1 MEQTTKEAMA
11 PKRLKKGGKKPLII
25 TGVVLAVLI
34 AAYLGL
40 CAWASSLDTFFR
52 GYQINGVDVGG
63 LTVAQAEEKL
73 KETLPGQ
80 EIYIYD
86 AAQPEEPVLSVT
98 LSDLG
103 LDSETIL
110 DTIGVSDCLSH
121 DQRDTFFLT
130 KGFHFLVG
138 SFSDRWFQYDLSGD
152 DSDAALD
159 SLLEQLNQ
167 EPVDAAYE
175 LGDDSLSITKAR
187 DGRSIGKENLR
198 QALEHAC
205 GTPAR
210 VELSFIVL
218 PAQTLTAQE
227 IYDAT
232 SGEMKNATYDA
243 ETDTIVPEQAGAD
256 FDVAAAQIALD
267 AAEPGETIT
276 ISAQVQMPTVTAE
289 DLETLLFRD
298 VLGEA
303 QTKVGGTS
311 ARKSNVQLSAAT
323 INEYV
328 LNPGEVF
335 SYNEAVGQRTAA
347 RGYKPAPAYVQ
358 GETVDEIGGGIC
370 QTSSTLYLACLRS
383 NLEITERY
391 AHRYIP
397 SYIPAG
403 MDATVSWGGPDYKF
417 TNNTDYPIKIV
428 TTYANSKLTVKILGT
443 NIDGTYATVTNEY
456 LSTTPYEVVYEDD
469 PTLAPG
475 TEKVKTTPYTGYK
488 YKTYRHVYAADGTLI
503 SSAYEAT
510 SDYKSRNKV
519 ILRGPAVDTGTD
531 TGTGTTTPGTSTDPG
546 TTTDPS
552 TTTDSGSGTTTDPG
566 TATDPGISILPP
578 ENSGEAA
585 DNGGLPSDVRPEDE
599 PFL

>member
-187 DGRSIGKENLR
+187 DGRSIGKEDLR

-205 GTPAR
+205 GTPGTGG
-210 VELSFIVL
+210 
-218 PAQTLTAQE
+218 AQLH
-227 IYDAT
+227 
-232 SGEMKNATYDA
+232 
-243 ETDTIVPEQAGAD
+243 
-256 FDVAAAQIALD
+256 
-267 AAEPGETIT
+267 
-276 ISAQVQMPTVTAE
+276 
-289 DLETLLFRD
+289 R
-298 VLGEA
+298 
-303 QTKVGGTS
+303 
-311 ARKSNVQLSAAT
+311 
-323 INEYV
+323 
-328 LNPGEVF
+328 
-335 SYNEAVGQRTAA
+335 AA
-347 RGYKPAPAYVQ
+347 RPDPDRPG
-358 GETVDEIGGGIC
+358 D
-370 QTSSTLYLACLRS
+370 LRRHLRR
-383 NLEITERY
+383 NEKRHLRRRDRH
-391 AHRYIP
+391 HRP
-397 SYIPAG
+397 
-403 MDATVSWGGPDYKF
+403 
-417 TNNTDYPIKIV
+417 
-428 TTYANSKLTVKILGT
+428 
-443 NIDGTYATVTNEY
+443 
-456 LSTTPYEVVYEDD
+456 
-469 PTLAPG
+469 
-475 TEKVKTTPYTGYK
+475 
-488 YKTYRHVYAADGTLI
+488 
-503 SSAYEAT
+503 
-510 SDYKSRNKV
+510 
-519 ILRGPAVDTGTD
+519 
-531 TGTGTTTPGTSTDPG
+531 
-546 TTTDPS
+546 
-552 TTTDSGSGTTTDPG
+552 
-566 TATDPGISILPP
+566 
-578 ENSGEAA
+578 
-585 DNGGLPSDVRPEDE
+585 
-599 PFL
+599 